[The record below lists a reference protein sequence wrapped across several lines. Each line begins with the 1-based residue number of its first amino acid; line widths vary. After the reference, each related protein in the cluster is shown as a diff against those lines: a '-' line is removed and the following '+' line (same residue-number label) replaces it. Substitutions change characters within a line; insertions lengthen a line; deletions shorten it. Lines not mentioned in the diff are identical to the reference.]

1 MYLNDDASSVI
12 STSADFA
19 RLKSNMAGESPD
31 VFRESGRNAAFSSV
45 LINQKKHAENHFVEL
60 GKMVKTSMAIGFEP
74 F

>member
-45 LINQKKHAENHFVEL
+45 LINQKKHAENHYAKL
-60 GKMVKTSMAIGFEP
+60 GEMVAISMSRGFER